1 MGMKY
6 IIAYDLGTGG
16 TKTSLFDE
24 NGVSRASAFTDCQTF
39 YPHSG
44 WHEQRPQDWWD
55 SVVTST
61 RKMLGCSGVDVKDIV
76 ALAVSGHSLG
86 VRGWKASG

>member
-1 MGMKY
+1 MKY

-24 NGVSRASAFTDCQTF
+24 NGVSRASGFTNCDTY

-44 WHEQRPQDWWD
+44 WHEQRPEDWWD

-61 RKMLGCSGVDVKDIV
+61 RKMLRSRRLRWRTSWRWRSPDT
-76 ALAVSGHSLG
+76 ALG
-86 VRGWKASG
+86 